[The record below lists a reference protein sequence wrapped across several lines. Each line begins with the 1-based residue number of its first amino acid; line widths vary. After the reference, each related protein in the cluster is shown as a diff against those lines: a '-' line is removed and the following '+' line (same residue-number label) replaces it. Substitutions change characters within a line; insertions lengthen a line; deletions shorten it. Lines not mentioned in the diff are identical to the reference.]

1 MTDFST
7 MNNVTTTVED
17 LYSGKNLPL
26 PNYKKAPE
34 STKEIK
40 QNSFFTNIKNKQN
53 SFFTNIKNKLNKN
66 KYENTNLELNI
77 NNYAERVVKNA
88 NYKINA
94 YFDSNVTLPV
104 FYNSKLFDLVNSVFK
119 TSFNNDA
126 TMTNLLKE
134 YQKLISLSPSSKDFY
149 KNMKQTLRRNLEK
162 HIIDVVSDVEHP
174 LISIKISNL
183 IDEVFKRIENIDAI
197 YRSDNPIDELVN
209 LYIVHKMIYDRSNP
223 WLVRIM
229 SPLKYIWNLY
239 PSTKIAL
246 FLVIIIYILLMVFQT
261 QILKT
266 WFSEQLIKK
275 TSTKVL
281 VGIVGIVSFMLVF
294 VLKPIINIIL
304 PEYLTDK
311 YYVRQSA
318 LVDAEPQLNMAND
331 DEMMRSKCTINNRG
345 TNKEINCDLLRYL
358 ETGPQG
364 VLKTAIK
371 VVNQHAAEMT
381 KLHQGAFKNIEE
393 IAQGNFAAPNE
404 QNLPPDRPA
413 YTPKDFN
420 EEEPAYAPKDFNE
433 EEPAQSPP

>member
-7 MNNVTTTVED
+7 MNNVPTTTEED
-17 LYSGKNLPL
+17 LSSGKNPPL
-26 PNYKKAPE
+26 SNYKKASE

-126 TMTNLLKE
+126 TMTNLLNE
-134 YQKLISLSPSSKDFY
+134 YKILIGKNPSSKDFY
-149 KNMKQTLRRNLEK
+149 KNMKQTLSRNLEK
-162 HIIDVVSDVEHP
+162 HKIDVVQGVEYP

-246 FLVIIIYILLMVFQT
+246 FLVIIIYILIIWFQ
-261 QILKT
+261 
-266 WFSEQLIKK
+266 SQLIKT

-281 VGIVGIVSFMLVF
+281 VGTVSLVSFILVF

-304 PEYLTDK
+304 PEYLTDM
-311 YYVRQSA
+311 YYLRQSA

-345 TNKEINCDLLRYL
+345 TNKEIDCDLLRYL

-393 IAQGNFAAPNE
+393 IAQGNFAAPDQ
-404 QNLPPDRPA
+404 QNLPPDR
-413 YTPKDFN
+413 
-420 EEEPAYAPKDFNE
+420 PAYAPKDFNE
-433 EEPAQSPP
+433 EEPAQQSFTTEESNDFAS